1 MNNFLGFFFI
11 FKMMFIFAWYKIIYF
26 FNKDYEYFIYHLTKN
41 LSKINILYI
50 KVFQAIA
57 FNHKVIDENLN
68 KELIKFTD
76 NAPWTDEDIDYTT
89 LSELIRIENIIL
101 DEPKYSGMISLV
113 YTFQRENQ
121 KFAIKIKRNNIDYKL
136 NKAIKELLFLVKIL
150 SYFSFFKEYKLYDIV
165 NKHIDFIQKQIYFEE
180 EVENLIKMRE
190 NCKKLKYIKIP
201 IVYPEITK
209 KFSNVIMMEYLDGI
223 KLNNISSEHYED
235 FAKQVVKF
243 GFVTTYYHGFTHADL
258 HAGNI
263 LFIKED
269 NYYKLGILDLG
280 MMLTIDNDY
289 KFKLFELLYDIFEE
303 DVNIVAKNILC
314 SNVIIQPVEVI
325 ENLPKE
331 HYNYLIEF
339 IVKLLNDTIH
349 NKENTTQ
356 YRIYE
361 FISKF
366 HEYINKYSIFSF
378 GLYLNDNFIK
388 TQLILIM
395 YHGIFMKLCKEN
407 WLEIFNKTINELFH
421 MELLNELRTNKLMI
435 VSKKEE

>member
-1 MNNFLGFFFI
+1 MNNLIGFFFI
-11 FKMMFIFAWYKIIYF
+11 FKMMFIFVWYKIIYF
-26 FNKDYEYFIYHLTKN
+26 FNKDYEYFIYNLTKS
-41 LSKINILYI
+41 LSRINILYI

-57 FNHKVIDENLN
+57 FNYKVIDEKLN

-76 NAPWTDEDIDYTT
+76 NSPWTDEDIDIIT
-89 LSELIRIENIIL
+89 LNKLSKNENIIL
-101 DEPKYSGMISLV
+101 DKPKHSGMISLV
-113 YTFQRENQ
+113 YIFQKNNQ
-121 KFAIKIKRNNIDYKL
+121 KYAIKIKRKNIDLKL
-136 NKAIKELLFLVKIL
+136 NKAIQELLFLVKIL

-180 EVENLIKMRE
+180 EVNNLVKMRE

-201 IVYPEITK
+201 IVYIEITK
-209 KFSNVIMMEYLDGI
+209 KYSNVIMMDYLDGI
-223 KLNNISSEHYED
+223 KLNDISYENYEN

-269 NYYKLGILDLG
+269 NYYKLGILDFG
-280 MMLTIDNDY
+280 MMLTIDNEY
-289 KFKLFELLYDIFEE
+289 KFKLFEVLYDIFEE
-303 DVNIVAKNILC
+303 DVNKVAKNILC
-314 SNVIIQPVEVI
+314 SNVIIQPVEI
-325 ENLPKE
+325 IKNLPKE
-331 HYNYLIEF
+331 HYDYLIEF

-366 HEYINKYSIFSF
+366 NKYINKYSIFSF

-407 WLEIFNKTINELFH
+407 WLELFNKTINELFH
-421 MELLNELRTNKLMI
+421 MDLLNELRSNKLMI
-435 VSKKEE
+435 ISKKEE